1 MKNKIVLLFCMSLFI
16 VSCKNETNKEELKFV
31 GIKSDTTSVVI
42 DDHNSQNSLDWSGTY
57 KGRIPCADCEG
68 IATEIILNSDMTFVK
83 IIKYLGKNENEVLE
97 ETGSFVC
104 DKTGTIVV
112 LNVSDDSPRR
122 YKVGENKL
130 IQLDIEGK
138 AITGLLAQKYLLTK

>member
-57 KGRIPCADCEG
+57 KGIIPCADCEG
-68 IATEIILNSDMTFVK
+68 IRL
-83 IIKYLGKNENEVLE
+83 
-97 ETGSFVC
+97 
-104 DKTGTIVV
+104 
-112 LNVSDDSPRR
+112 
-122 YKVGENKL
+122 
-130 IQLDIEGK
+130 
-138 AITGLLAQKYLLTK
+138 